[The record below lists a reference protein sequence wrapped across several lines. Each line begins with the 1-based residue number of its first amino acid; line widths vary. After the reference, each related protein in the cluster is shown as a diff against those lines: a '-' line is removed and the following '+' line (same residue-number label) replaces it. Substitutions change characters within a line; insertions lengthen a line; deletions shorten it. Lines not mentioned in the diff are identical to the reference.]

1 MEESINPTINI
12 GPVTFNLT
20 IVSFDFVTVALIF
33 GFIYWATRNMT
44 LRPTGKQNAL
54 EYLFDFVVG
63 FTKSNLGPMIRIILS
78 FISVYSYLWPLQ
90 IILA

>member
-20 IVSFDFVTVALIF
+20 IVVLTLLTVALIF

-44 LRPTGKQNAL
+44 LRPTGKQNVL

-63 FTKSNLGPMIRIILS
+63 FTKSNLGPMILS

>member
-20 IVSFDFVTVALIF
+20 IVVLTLLTVALIF

-44 LRPTGKQNAL
+44 LRPTGKQNVL
-54 EYLFDFVVG
+54 EYLFDKGLFSLL
-63 FTKSNLGPMIRIILS
+63 FL
-78 FISVYSYLWPLQ
+78 FIPIYGHCK
-90 IILA
+90 